1 MKSLQLASG
10 IAVIQERLK
19 DIMPINLLGSGII
32 VPFTRPVRPISNKP
46 VWAIKKNQSYFG
58 MHVPRFDRPDTTQT
72 WILVFE
78 NKRHAKSLANEL
90 IYFHRKHQEWPNR
103 VFEEPLHDIHID
115 AKFSELKIGS
125 IKPLKISQVD
135 LNSLQQLA
143 DLEDVVIR
151 KMVQNNL
158 GDFSTLPFSMTT
170 PRKIQNPCE
179 VREAQIEHHHKA
191 VQHLYHLLEKKAKK
205 CQK

>member
-1 MKSLQLASG
+1 M
-10 IAVIQERLK
+10 
-19 DIMPINLLGSGII
+19 
-32 VPFTRPVRPISNKP
+32 
-46 VWAIKKNQSYFG
+46 
-58 MHVPRFDRPDTTQT
+58 
-72 WILVFE
+72 
-78 NKRHAKSLANEL
+78 

-191 VQHLYHLLEKKAKK
+191 VQQFVSLAREESQEMPKIVQNH
-205 CQK
+205 CMISSNC